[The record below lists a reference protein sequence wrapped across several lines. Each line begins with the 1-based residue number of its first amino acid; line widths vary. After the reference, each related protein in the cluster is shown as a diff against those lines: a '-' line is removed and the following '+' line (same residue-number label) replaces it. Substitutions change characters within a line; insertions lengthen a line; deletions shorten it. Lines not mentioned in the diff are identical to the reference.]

1 MLANTTIF
9 NITNEIQGAPD
20 SEDDS
25 DLDYIRR
32 ISVSNVK
39 VEFVKASNEREN
51 KLYKNS
57 LIVVSKN
64 ETSGAGAN
72 QLTVT
77 RYWQNVF
84 TNWIESE
91 HLFDLQGGPY
101 DDIFVFDHYAIVLKN
116 KNLINAVYFEKFRG
130 NVVPFNFEMPLY
142 DDLEFSS
149 DLFEKITFWD
159 YTGKGNWR
167 MFGAIKTQGSVTI
180 YKFDQDI
187 NYENGQGVI
196 SRQTKGNSLL
206 ASTKITAFEATQ
218 DVLILGCPTCF
229 TYGAVIIYE
238 AQTMKQLK
246 AYPGSSGYQYFGNQI
261 LPLTNTGGAQ
271 QFWVSSRKN
280 SNAHFN
286 SITVSKN
293 YENDQWGTD
302 IEYDL
307 FGF

>member
-206 ASTKITAFEATQ
+206 ASTKITAFEAT
-218 DVLILGCPTCF
+218 
-229 TYGAVIIYE
+229 
-238 AQTMKQLK
+238 
-246 AYPGSSGYQYFGNQI
+246 
-261 LPLTNTGGAQ
+261 
-271 QFWVSSRKN
+271 
-280 SNAHFN
+280 
-286 SITVSKN
+286 
-293 YENDQWGTD
+293 
-302 IEYDL
+302 
-307 FGF
+307 